1 MELSRSA
8 ISEAEEANFAL
19 QGPSPAML
27 LHHGLEIMQ
36 IKHVP
41 LIPTT

>member
-1 MELSRSA
+1 VLYQKQKKH
-8 ISEAEEANFAL
+8 NFAL

-41 LIPTT
+41 LIPTTQ